1 MFDLQREAGCVLLL
15 PVFMLSYVHHVL
27 TPGLYLK
34 HRHEIGISR
43 LISLPGS
50 RQICIFSKGAIS
62 LRSANLMWKY
72 KTLLLMHKDVIGLRG
87 IKVLWYTRVFRNPK
101 GMIFNTVK
109 IINAPLSIKLIL
121 RRCIDVIYCS
131 AQHVQQEVS
140 LDWGKHYR
148 TSTIE
153 KCLWPCLGVFWV

>member
-1 MFDLQREAGCVLLL
+1 
-15 PVFMLSYVHHVL
+15 
-27 TPGLYLK
+27 
-34 HRHEIGISR
+34 
-43 LISLPGS
+43 
-50 RQICIFSKGAIS
+50 
-62 LRSANLMWKY
+62 MWKY

-153 KCLWPCLGVFWV
+153 KCL